1 MSIRIQVVLAFST
14 HYEHRDLD
22 IISGTSARTAVQLAA
37 DAGLP
42 LGDAELDPIHAPI
55 GVFGEQVEDDY
66 VLADGD
72 RVEIYRPL
80 QQDPKELRRHR
91 ANQEAAANKP
101 C

>member
-14 HYEHRDLD
+14 HYEHRDLV
-22 IISGTSARTAVQLAA
+22 ITSGTSARTAVQLAA

-101 C
+101 S

>member
-42 LGDAELDPIHAPI
+42 LSDAELDPIHAPI

-72 RVEIYRPL
+72 RLEIYRPL

>member
-14 HYEHRDLD
+14 HYEHRDLV
-22 IISGTSARTAVQLAA
+22 ITSGTSARTAVQLAA

-91 ANQEAAANKP
+91 ASQEAAANKP
-101 C
+101 S